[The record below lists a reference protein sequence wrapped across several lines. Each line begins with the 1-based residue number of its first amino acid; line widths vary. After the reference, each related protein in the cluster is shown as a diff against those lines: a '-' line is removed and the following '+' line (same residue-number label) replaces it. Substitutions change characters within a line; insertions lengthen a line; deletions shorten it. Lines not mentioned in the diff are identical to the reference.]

1 MPSTHSNLLVHVIF
15 STKNRVKLITDVW
28 QPELFAYIGGAV
40 HEHKA
45 SLLEA
50 GGIEDHV
57 HLLLQ
62 THPSFAI
69 ADTIRL
75 LKANSSR
82 WIHEERKIQAK
93 FEWQKGYGIFSVS
106 QSSRNALTHY
116 IRSQRE
122 HHHRLSFED
131 EYLQALK
138 LHGIEHKPDYVFDEE
153 TTG

>member
-1 MPSTHSNLLVHVIF
+1 MPSTHSYLLVHVIF
-15 STKNRVKLITDVW
+15 STKNQVKLITDDW
-28 QPELFAYIGGAV
+28 QPELFSYIGGAV

-62 THPSFAI
+62 IHPSFAI

-82 WIHEERKIQAK
+82 WINEERKIKAK

-106 QSSRNALTHY
+106 QSGHDALTHY

-122 HHHRLSFED
+122 HHHRQSFED
-131 EYLQALK
+131 EYRQTLK
-138 LHGIEHKPDYVFDEE
+138 LHGIEDKPDYVFDEE
-153 TTG
+153 FAG